1 MRISDW
7 SSDVCFFRSELR
19 RARVRARQI
28 NIKQVRR
35 YRDAYLAVG
44 QQIRSEELPID
55 SVEDLVMVLA
65 LSRASF
71 LRKSMPPSRQKDD
84 PLLRCLRGLDITM
97 AGDGAEMSMG
107 EYLRVP
113 RFVEIGRAHV

>member
-7 SSDVCFFRSELR
+7 SSDVCSSDLLREPVVPYVEPDVTAATRRPVSPEQRAYSELR
-19 RARVRARQI
+19 RAMVRARQI

-55 SVEDLVMVLA
+55 SVEDLVMVLRSEERRVGKECVSTFRSR
-65 LSRASF
+65 LS
-71 LRKSMPPSRQKDD
+71 P
-84 PLLRCLRGLDITM
+84 
-97 AGDGAEMSMG
+97 
-107 EYLRVP
+107 Y
-113 RFVEIGRAHV
+113 H

>member
-7 SSDVCFFRSELR
+7 SSDVCSSDLVSPEQRAYSELR
-19 RARVRARQI
+19 RAMVRARQI

-84 PLLRCLRGLDITM
+84 PLLRCLRGQ
-97 AGDGAEMSMG
+97 
-107 EYLRVP
+107 
-113 RFVEIGRAHV
+113 IGRAHV

>member
-7 SSDVCFFRSELR
+7 SSDVCSSDLVSPEQRAYSELR
-19 RARVRARQI
+19 RAMVRARQI

-71 LRKSMPPSRQKDD
+71 LRKSMPPSRSEE
-84 PLLRCLRGLDITM
+84 R
-97 AGDGAEMSMG
+97 
-107 EYLRVP
+107 RVGK
-113 RFVEIGRAHV
+113 ECASKGRSRWSTNH